1 MEMTPANIIK
11 DLGLSTRLVVYL
23 NGFLETELRE
33 AWLKAK
39 EYDDPDKAKEVFLN
53 SLKHS

>member
-1 MEMTPANIIK
+1 MTPANIIK
-11 DLGLSTRLVVYL
+11 DLGLSTRLIVYL
-23 NGFLETELRE
+23 NGFLETALRE

-39 EYDDPDKAKEVFLN
+39 ECDNPDKAKEIFLN

>member
-39 EYDDPDKAKEVFLN
+39 ECDDPDKAKEIFLN